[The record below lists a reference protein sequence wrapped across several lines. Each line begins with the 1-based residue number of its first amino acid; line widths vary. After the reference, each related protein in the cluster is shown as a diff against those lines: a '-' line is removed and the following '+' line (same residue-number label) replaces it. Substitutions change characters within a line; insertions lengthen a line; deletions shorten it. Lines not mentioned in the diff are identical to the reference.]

1 MWTISRLGLALVVS
15 AVSLPALAQSAAPE
29 RLRGT
34 IEKVDGTTLTVHTR
48 EGATATVKLDDP
60 ATTTVVLAASRADIK
75 DNTFI
80 GTAAMPD
87 KDGILHAQEV
97 VVFPESLRGTGEGFR
112 PWDLTPGSTMTNATV
127 SGNVSGASGDTL
139 SLKYKDGEKKLVIP
153 PEAPIVT
160 LAPGTLADAKPGVG
174 ILVLMAAKQD
184 DGTYH
189 AKRVVV
195 GKDGVNPPM

>member
-1 MWTISRLGLALVVS
+1 MWTMSRLGLALVVS

-34 IEKVDGTTLTVHTR
+34 IEKIDGTTLTIHTR
-48 EGATATVKLDDP
+48 DGATATLTLDDSG
-60 ATTTVVLAASRADIK
+60 TTTVVLAASRADIK
-75 DNTFI
+75 DNSFI

-97 VVFPESLRGTGEGFR
+97 VIFPESLRGTGEGFR

-127 SGNVSGASGDTL
+127 GNVSGANGDTL
-139 SLKYKDGEKKLVIP
+139 SLKYKGGEKKLVIP
-153 PEAPIVT
+153 ADVPIVT
-160 LAPGTLADAKPGVG
+160 LAQGALSDAKPGVG
-174 ILVLMAAKQD
+174 IIVPMAEKQT